1 MKRSQLTSYWAVDT
15 VQKMKFA
22 FRASV
27 SLILNAPHV
36 GFHFARSATCRVV
49 RRARSSCG
57 RLDTS
62 LIIAACDLN
71 HGNGF
76 QPASLPSAKLLRAM
90 IRRRSL
96 IFFAGERAV
105 AVFTCKT
112 AITWKK
118 DIKKICNMAVK
129 DIDFCMRLRTLRR
142 WVIGAGIAL
151 LACRTM

>member
-1 MKRSQLTSYWAVDT
+1 

-22 FRASV
+22 
-27 SLILNAPHV
+27 L
-36 GFHFARSATCRVV
+36 
-49 RRARSSCG
+49 RARYHSYQTHPARGFVLRAPPPTASTRAGFIPG